1 MIQISVSFLLTLLKA
16 PLSLDDVPSRAQ
28 FLCHFAQFCF
38 SVNAIVPIILN
49 NSDLLF
55 FFGQCNPFIYKFFDV
70 ICQQYITA
78 NFQIKQF
85 DGSNKFLLTKTTS
98 ILIHSNKINCFQAS
112 ETFSFY
118 IFNICYNSNFTK
130 QGQLPFTFAENELKI
145 FCYLH

>member
-55 FFGQCNPFIYKFFDV
+55 FFLGSAIPSSI
-70 ICQQYITA
+70 
-78 NFQIKQF
+78 NFLMLF
-85 DGSNKFLLTKTTS
+85 ASN
-98 ILIHSNKINCFQAS
+98 I
-112 ETFSFY
+112 
-118 IFNICYNSNFTK
+118 
-130 QGQLPFTFAENELKI
+130 
-145 FCYLH
+145 